1 MDALRFQAPSGGV
14 MRFQCFAPHI
24 HTCPLIFPRQRRRD
38 RMRRISIQREG
49 HPNLTVTGIP
59 KEIPDVEAWMAER
72 AAAAPVAPAK
82 AE

>member
-1 MDALRFQAPSGGV
+1 
-14 MRFQCFAPHI
+14 MRFQRFTPHI
-24 HTCPLIFPRQRRRD
+24 HICPLSVPPPRHRCRD
-38 RMRRISIQREG
+38 RMCRIPIQREG
-49 HPNLTVTGIP
+49 HPNLTVTDFP

>member
-1 MDALRFQAPSGGV
+1 MPCGLRLHPGVRCDSSASHPTFIYAPLAV
-14 MRFQCFAPHI
+14 
-24 HTCPLIFPRQRRRD
+24 PRHRCRD
-38 RMRRISIQREG
+38 RMCRIPIQREG
-49 HPNLTVTGIP
+49 HPNLTVTGFP

>member
-1 MDALRFQAPSGGV
+1 M
-14 MRFQCFAPHI
+14 C
-24 HTCPLIFPRQRRRD
+24 
-38 RMRRISIQREG
+38 RIPIQREG

-59 KEIPDVEAWMAER
+59 KEIPDVEAWVAER